1 MKAGHWLVALIVV
14 AALAWWT
21 FGHPGYETREQRAAR
36 FQAEEAEFQAAKPKL
51 YKWHDAKGTLQLT
64 DKPPK
69 GRKYTVVDVEG
80 LENDNVIPM
89 GGSSSQSADASA
101 QPPR

>member
-14 AALAWWT
+14 AAPPWWP
-21 FGHPGYETREQRAAR
+21 FGHPGHARRAPRPAR
-36 FQAEEAEFQAAKPKL
+36 FEAGQAQDEAAKPKL

-89 GGSSSQSADASA
+89 GGSSSMSADSSA
-101 QPPR
+101 KPPQ